1 MHWTVKAR
9 ERGFDSLHGTIME
22 EAHGIPAREPF
33 SFDKFNSSVIG

>member
-1 MHWTVKAR
+1 
-9 ERGFDSLHGTIME
+9 ME